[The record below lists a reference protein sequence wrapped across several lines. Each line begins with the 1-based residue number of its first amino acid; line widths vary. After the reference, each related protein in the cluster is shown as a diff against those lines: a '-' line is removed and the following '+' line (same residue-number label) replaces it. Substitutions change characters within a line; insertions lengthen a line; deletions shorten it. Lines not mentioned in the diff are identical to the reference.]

1 MEMPYGWQSMTQ
13 GECKCDLLCSGYGN
27 DRTCEVSCKDKCE
40 MAVEVCF
47 YQFYI
52 KIGICHFFLFS
63 PYTLFTVTMIII
75 LLKKF
80 EKYQIMFRKLVRSMI
95 RANAFLIVRQKKLA
109 AVFPVP
115 SHVIRINTIL
125 LLQLLPL
132 LLPKILVAFAMK
144 MRCVFLTATE
154 ILLVFAWMAM
164 RGTGKIVTTLR
175 LQRLLLQQQPPKKLF
190 AQSAMKM
197 PTVSQART
205 KEKRK
210 AIMQHATAGGFK
222 NRKNFI

>member
-1 MEMPYGWQSMTQ
+1 
-13 GECKCDLLCSGYGN
+13 
-27 DRTCEVSCKDKCE
+27 
-40 MAVEVCF
+40 
-47 YQFYI
+47 
-52 KIGICHFFLFS
+52 
-63 PYTLFTVTMIII
+63 
-75 LLKKF
+75 
-80 EKYQIMFRKLVRSMI
+80 MI

-109 AVFPVP
+109 AVFPVL

-132 LLPKILVAFAMK
+132 LLPKILVACATK

-154 ILLVFAWMAM
+154 TLLVFVWMAM
-164 RGTGKIVTTLR
+164 RVTGKIVTTLQ
-175 LQRLLLQQQPPKKLF
+175 LQRLLLRQQPQKKLF

-197 PTVSQART
+197 PTVSQAPT

-210 AIMQHATAGGFK
+210 AITQTLRPVASK